1 VPWDE
6 GQIIELF
13 QQMTRHLGN
22 LAITTGERKSE
33 MFQHY
38 AHILQYTAEYK
49 LGCLLVD
56 MDKDENE
63 SARET
68 QIDFFHTLLNCL
80 HHEHPTELIAQ
91 VRDAIVAT
99 LEEYDGVAIPIPLI
113 DELLKCIGQGPTC
126 TIVDPKAG
134 PKRSKRNGKLP
145 ERQVKNPSFIAASGV
160 IQQLMNRLAL
170 PISQLLNGLLQ
181 REPYYVEKSTIQC
194 IVENGVNEVHQIIYH
209 LHRVAPQVLTTVMG
223 TISNDLTS
231 VDGEQRLMVVQ
242 LLGRLFAVEN
252 TANQYAACF
261 REWLRRSV
269 DVEVPVRMALVDHCM
284 VIIKS
289 SSGEPVQLAAET
301 LRNLVRDPSSVEVRS
316 TAVRAITES
325 VFQSKDDLPFLG
337 DLLQAVGDRVSS
349 KQKSERQ
356 DAITGLAHV
365 YNKRFL
371 VPKLQA
377 IVDKGE
383 DCDLDIILAT
393 LRTHRSSRHGDD
405 RGVYEWIPSMVF
417 KCLHFTDAMDSE
429 MRSKVVHLV
438 DSVLLKGLT
447 PTAAA
452 VAWAIIFDSLDD
464 KDRAFLTRMLKQRA
478 FLQKELASYIEKR
491 SCCRDLER
499 GKSIG

>member
-1 VPWDE
+1 
-6 GQIIELF
+6 
-13 QQMTRHLGN
+13 
-22 LAITTGERKSE
+22 
-33 MFQHY
+33 
-38 AHILQYTAEYK
+38 
-49 LGCLLVD
+49 
-56 MDKDENE
+56 
-63 SARET
+63 
-68 QIDFFHTLLNCL
+68 
-80 HHEHPTELIAQ
+80 
-91 VRDAIVAT
+91 
-99 LEEYDGVAIPIPLI
+99 
-113 DELLKCIGQGPTC
+113 
-126 TIVDPKAG
+126 
-134 PKRSKRNGKLP
+134 
-145 ERQVKNPSFIAASGV
+145 
-160 IQQLMNRLAL
+160 LAL

-194 IVENGVNEVHQIIYH
+194 IVENGDSVNEVHQIIYH

-231 VDGEQRLMVVQ
+231 VDGDQRLMVVN
-242 LLGRLFAVEN
+242 LLGRLFAVDK
-252 TANQYAACF
+252 TATLYAACF

-269 DVEVPVRMALVDHCM
+269 DVEVPVRMAMVDHCM

-289 SSGEPVQLAAET
+289 STGEPVQLAAET

-316 TAVRAITES
+316 TAVRVITEN
-325 VFQSKDDLPFLG
+325 VFQSKEELPFLR
-337 DLLQAVGDRVSS
+337 DLLQVVGDRVSS

-383 DCDLDIILAT
+383 DCDLELILAT
-393 LRTHRSSRHGDD
+393 LRSHRSSRHGDD
-405 RGVYEWIPSMVF
+405 QGVYEWIPSKVF
-417 KCLHFTDAMDSE
+417 KCLHFTDEMDSE
-429 MRSKVVHLV
+429 MRSKVVHLI

-464 KDRAFLTRMLKQRA
+464 KDRAFLTRMFKQRA

-491 SCCRDLER
+491 SYCRDLEK
-499 GKSIG
+499 GKFVR